1 MSGDPI
7 AEFYEKIAIS
17 KAVYKL
23 ELEIAQLKFELKE
36 IRKHINLKGTSKH
49 E

>member
-1 MSGDPI
+1 MLQDPNVERYI
-7 AEFYEKIAIS
+7 QL
-17 KAVYKL
+17 AVSKL
-23 ELEIAQLKFELKE
+23 ELEITQLKFELKE